1 MGILFV
7 LIGAFCF
14 AISNAYWKKV
24 TETIPYHIGMFYRG
38 VFATGIFAILY
49 FGFRQADF
57 FKYWVVRDIAFDQT
71 FLLSIALSVFNIFG
85 LVFFL
90 QGIQKAPVS
99 VVVPVSSLKLFT
111 ILTAVFVMGEVWHG
125 NYLWAFILS
134 TVGLFLLYYQKNT
147 TQNPKE
153 FEKGILYGI
162 ASSFFWGSS
171 YALYKFP
178 IGWWGPLGFSLII
191 ESVAMLFGLVLVLKD
206 GMVNQLFS
214 YLKWSHLKAYLIL
227 GALLVIG
234 GLAINMSYGYLPVV
248 VINILI
254 IGSQIF
260 SVLIGYFI
268 YKERLTVKQWFGLAL
283 IIASF
288 FVVAAVA

>member
-1 MGILFV
+1 MGIIYV
-7 LIGAFCF
+7 LIGALCF

-24 TETIPYHIGMFYRG
+24 TATIPYQVGMFYRG
-38 VFATGIFAILY
+38 IFATIIFSILY
-49 FGFRQADF
+49 FGFRQVDF
-57 FKYWVVRDIAFDQT
+57 FKYWVVRDIAMDKEFI
-71 FLLSIALSVFNIFG
+71 LSIALSVFNIFG

-99 VVVPVSSLKLFT
+99 VVVPVSSLKIFT
-111 ILTAVFVMGEVWHG
+111 ILTAVFIVGEVWQN
-125 NYLWAFILS
+125 NYLLAFILS
-134 TVGLFLLYYQKNT
+134 TVGLFLLYFKRGELQ
-147 TQNPKE
+147 QASAI
-153 FEKGILYGI
+153 EKGILYGI

-171 YALYKFP
+171 FALYKFP
-178 IGWWGPLGFSLII
+178 IAWFGPLGFSLII
-191 ESVAMLFGLVLVLKD
+191 ESVAMLFGLVLVIKD
-206 GMVNQLFS
+206 GLLNQLTT
-214 YLKWSHLKAYLIL
+214 YLKLIHVKAYLIL

-254 IGSQIF
+254 IGSQII

-268 YKERLTVKQWFGLAL
+268 YKERLSMKQWLGLAL

-288 FVVAAVA
+288 FVVALAA

>member
-1 MGILFV
+1 MGIIYV

-24 TETIPYHIGMFYRG
+24 TATIPYQIGMFYRG
-38 VFATGIFAILY
+38 IFATIIFAILY

-57 FKYWVVRDIAFDQT
+57 FKYWVVRDIVIDQE
-71 FLLSIALSVFNIFG
+71 FILSIALSVFNIFG

-90 QGIQKAPVS
+90 QGLQKAPVS

-111 ILTAVFVMGEVWHG
+111 ILTAVFVVGEVWKG
-125 NYLWAFILS
+125 NYLIAFILS
-134 TVGLFLLYYQKNT
+134 TVGLFLLYYKRGEIHNA
-147 TQNPKE
+147 KE
-153 FEKGILYGI
+153 FEKGMLYGL

-178 IGWWGPLGFSLII
+178 IAWWGPLGFSLII
-191 ESVAMLFGLVLVLKD
+191 ESVAMLFGLVLVVKD
-206 GMVNQLFS
+206 GLSNQLVS
-214 YLKWSHLKAYLIL
+214 YLKAIHLKAYLIL

-254 IGSQIF
+254 IGSQII

-268 YKERLTVKQWFGLAL
+268 YKERLSIKQWIGLAL

-288 FVVAAVA
+288 FVVAAVS